1 MGLGLARSV
10 ITTKI
15 TRIVEEPQVEA
26 EVTGSVVA
34 ALFGLDGFRVLAA
47 ADAGGELELLVE
59 TIARV
64 VPCPDCGAVARPKD
78 RRAVWVRDLPIGGR
92 PVVVCWHKRVWCC
105 PHALCPKKTWTE
117 EHPAIEPRA
126 CLTDRARAW
135 AFEQVG
141 ARDGAVSR
149 VASAL
154 GVGWATIMRIII
166 TRGQPII
173 DDPARLDAPTAIGVD
188 ETAFLRATGPAGAA
202 AGRGRRPVRGG
213 AGRLAARARRRVE
226 GADRDRIAGPV
237 PRLRHRVESAT
248 PARGSRARPVPCH
261 QARADRARPGAP
273 PGAARC
279 PRASGS
285 SWRPALRDPPHPAPP
300 CRPALRAGLGSAASR
315 TRRRRPVRAGHR
327 RLDHRPGPDA
337 LLPAPRRQRRGSS
350 HHRRPRLPS
359 SRNRPPG
366 KNIAHMAGGVPRA
379 LRPHRRLQWADRSVE
394 PEDQEHQAHRARIP
408 QLRQLPAPPP
418 SQPRPNPEQSSDITD
433 PNPPSQL
440 GGVEPLYFG
449 MWFKLNGQSSALGNR
464 FKRAMNDAFD
474 DFVGGILHRVPSTRA

>member
-1 MGLGLARSV
+1 M
-10 ITTKI
+10 
-15 TRIVEEPQVEA
+15 EA

-59 TIARV
+59 TIAGV

-105 PHALCPKKTWTE
+105 PHALCAKKTWTE

-188 ETAFLRATGPAGAA
+188 ETAFLRATGGHPTT
-202 AGRGRRPVRGG
+202 
-213 AGRLAARARRRVE
+213 L
-226 GADRDRIAGPV
+226 
-237 PRLRHRVESAT
+237 
-248 PARGSRARPVPCH
+248 
-261 QARADRARPGAP
+261 
-273 PGAARC
+273 
-279 PRASGS
+279 
-285 SWRPALRDPPHPAPP
+285 RPASP
-300 CRPALRAGLGSAASR
+300 
-315 TRRRRPVRAGHR
+315 T
-327 RLDHRPGPDA
+327 
-337 LLPAPRRQRRGSS
+337 
-350 HHRRPRLPS
+350 
-359 SRNRPPG
+359 
-366 KNIAHMAGGVPRA
+366 
-379 LRPHRRLQWADRSVE
+379 
-394 PEDQEHQAHRARIP
+394 
-408 QLRQLPAPPP
+408 
-418 SQPRPNPEQSSDITD
+418 
-433 PNPPSQL
+433 
-440 GGVEPLYFG
+440 
-449 MWFKLNGQSSALGNR
+449 
-464 FKRAMNDAFD
+464 
-474 DFVGGILHRVPSTRA
+474 

>member
-1 MGLGLARSV
+1 VGLGLARSV

-188 ETAFLRATGPAGAA
+188 ETAFLRATGQHPTTYATGIADLTP
-202 AGRGRRPVRGG
+202 GRPVRLLDVV
-213 AGRLAARARRRVE
+213 AGRSGVVLAAWLHERDDEWKAQIATASLDPFRGYATALNQQLPHAVRVLDPFHVTKLGLTALDQVRRRVQHDVH
-226 GADRDRIAGPV
+226 GHRGHRGDPLYGIRRI
-237 PRLRHRVESAT
+237 LRR
-248 PARGSRARPVPCH
+248 
-261 QARADRARPGAP
+261 RADRLSE
-273 PGAARC
+273 
-279 PRASGS
+279 RAWG
-285 SWRPALRDPPHPAPP
+285 R
-300 CRPALRAGLGSAASR
+300 LRAGLVAGDRCGQVTAAWTIAQDLMRCYQLRDASAAAAVITAARDCPVPEIARLGRTLHTWRAEFLAHFAHTDVSNGPTEALNLKIKNTKRTARGFRNFGNYRLRLLLNHGRIQNNHQTSRIR
-315 TRRRRPVRAGHR
+315 TRR
-327 RLDHRPGPDA
+327 
-337 LLPAPRRQRRGSS
+337 
-350 HHRRPRLPS
+350 PS
-359 SRNRPPG
+359 LV
-366 KNIAHMAGGVPRA
+366 A
-379 LRPHRRLQWADRSVE
+379 
-394 PEDQEHQAHRARIP
+394 
-408 QLRQLPAPPP
+408 
-418 SQPRPNPEQSSDITD
+418 
-433 PNPPSQL
+433 
-440 GGVEPLYFG
+440 
-449 MWFKLNGQSSALGNR
+449 
-464 FKRAMNDAFD
+464 
-474 DFVGGILHRVPSTRA
+474 